1 LVASRTSCPAAA
13 EPVSAA
19 ANGSAIR
26 DHSSARQAMASFAAG
41 C

>member
-13 EPVSAA
+13 EPVGAA
-19 ANGSAIR
+19 SDGSAIR